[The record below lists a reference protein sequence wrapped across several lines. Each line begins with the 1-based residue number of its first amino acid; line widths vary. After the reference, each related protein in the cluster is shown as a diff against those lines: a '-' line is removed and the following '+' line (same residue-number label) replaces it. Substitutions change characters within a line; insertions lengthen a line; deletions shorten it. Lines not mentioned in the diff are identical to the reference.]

1 MHAAGHGW
9 PRHSIPLDNMKTN
22 LPLVLSALSLLVA
35 VSGASAQSFSIDR
48 FTVAGGGGTS
58 TGGTFALNGTLGQP
72 EAGWVGDSRYT
83 IEGGFWSF
91 PVANSPAVTAT
102 TIFDNT
108 NGIFNGNFAATTTTW
123 LAGKFCLG
131 PQSYQLESVA
141 LPLNIFDLNVRTST
155 VRLEIFSND
164 AASGKPSA
172 SIGVNMNLSGLTNPI
187 TILPSSYPTLATW
200 IPATPFTLAANQCY
214 WAVLSVE
221 SGASVWL
228 TASATMPTGVAGIL
242 GRASSGNAGTT
253 WGAPDNFYN
262 HKMLIRGI
270 AAATPPALVVS
281 AIRLSGN
288 ELRFSFPT
296 RAGQTYAVES
306 RAGLASD
313 AWAEVPGTRQTS
325 AGAAF
330 EVSLPIR
337 QAQPQQYFRVK
348 QLP

>member
-1 MHAAGHGW
+1 
-9 PRHSIPLDNMKTN
+9 MKTN

-35 VSGASAQSFSIDR
+35 VGGASAQPFSIDR

-58 TGGTFALNGTLGQP
+58 TGGTFALNGTSGQP
-72 EAGWVGDSRYT
+72 EAGRMSDSRYT
-83 IEGGFWSF
+83 IEGGFWSL
-91 PVANSPAVTAT
+91 PGANSPAVPST

-131 PQSYQLESVA
+131 PQPYQLESVA
-141 LPLNIFDLNVRTST
+141 LPLDIFDLNVRTST

-164 AASGKPSA
+164 PASGKPSA
-172 SIGVNMNLSGLTNPI
+172 STGVIMNLSGLTNPI
-187 TILPSSYPTLATW
+187 TIRPSSYPTLVTW
-200 IPATPFTLAANQCY
+200 TPATLFTLAANKCY

-221 SGASVWL
+221 GGASVWL
-228 TASATMPTGVAGIL
+228 AASATMPIGDAGIL
-242 GRASSGNAGTT
+242 GRASSGNAGVA
-253 WGAPDNFYN
+253 WGVPDNFYN
-262 HKMLIRGI
+262 HKMLIRGT
-270 AAATPPALVVS
+270 ASAPPPALVVH
-281 AIRLSGN
+281 AVGISGN
-288 ELRFSFPT
+288 ELRFNFPT
-296 RAGQTYAVES
+296 RTGETYAIES
-306 RAGLASD
+306 RSNLVSA

-337 QAQPQQYFRVK
+337 QSQPQQFYRVK